1 MTEGYHQLSR
11 SESLLLEE
19 IKAIRSDLKEA
30 EEKRDAVIEN
40 GAYLARSIQSLT
52 DRVDEFADRDQKDH
66 DRMTSAI
73 GTLGGDMRLKDDT
86 MKALIVGDK
95 DTIGLVTRIDR
106 LEQSQIAERKAR
118 EWIGRVVA
126 ALAASGVT
134 AAVAWIIKH

>member
-134 AAVAWIIKH
+134 AVVVWIIKH